1 MTDNKKNVKK
11 KIYWN
16 IISLIIFIIASY
28 CFINLWSAKKNDDTM
43 TLVGILYLPISF
55 FILMTWV
62 WYISKLIHKHKT

>member
-1 MTDNKKNVKK
+1 MNNVKK

-16 IISLIIFIIASY
+16 IISLIIFIITSY
-28 CFINLWSAKKNDDTM
+28 CFINLWLIKKNDDTA
-43 TLVGILYLPISF
+43 TLIGILYLPISF